1 MHRHHRDGLEP
12 VSGRQGR
19 RRVVFRLPKLETT
32 EHPRDHRALGR
43 HGCDSS
49 DSVRAVE
56 DLPERTDLGYLLARA
71 SQRWDALLAERCKA
85 HGFPEV
91 RPAFGSILLP
101 LFQEDGLRMGDL
113 ADRARIAKQSMTT
126 LVRDAETAG
135 LVTREI
141 DPEDGRS
148 YRVRLAPR
156 AEEYRPVARL
166 ILDEMRERLL
176 EENDPSTVDVLVRS
190 LGTIKELPLDQDP

>member
-1 MHRHHRDGLEP
+1 VD
-12 VSGRQGR
+12 
-19 RRVVFRLPKLETT
+19 
-32 EHPRDHRALGR
+32 DI
-43 HGCDSS
+43 
-49 DSVRAVE
+49 
-56 DLPERTDLGYLLARA
+56 PERTDLGYLLARA

-113 ADRARIAKQSMTT
+113 ADRARISKQSMTT
-126 LVRDAETAG
+126 LVRDAAEAG
-135 LVTREI
+135 LVTRER
-141 DPEDGRS
+141 DPGDARS
-148 YRVRLAPR
+148 HRVRLTSR

-176 EENDPSTVDVLVRS
+176 EENDQASVDVVIRS
-190 LGTIKELPLDQDP
+190 LGTIKELSLNQDR

>member
-1 MHRHHRDGLEP
+1 MR
-12 VSGRQGR
+12 S
-19 RRVVFRLPKLETT
+19 
-32 EHPRDHRALGR
+32 
-43 HGCDSS
+43 
-49 DSVRAVE
+49 VE

-101 LFQEDGLRMGDL
+101 LFHEDGLRMGDL

-126 LVRDAETAG
+126 LVRDAAAAE

-148 YRVRLAPR
+148 QRVWLTSR

-176 EENDPSTVDVLVRS
+176 EENDPSSVDVLVRS
-190 LGTIKELPLDQDP
+190 LATIKELSLNQDR

>member
-1 MHRHHRDGLEP
+1 MTSL
-12 VSGRQGR
+12 
-19 RRVVFRLPKLETT
+19 
-32 EHPRDHRALGR
+32 
-43 HGCDSS
+43 
-49 DSVRAVE
+49 E

-71 SQRWDALLAERCKA
+71 SQGWDALLAERCKA

-126 LVRDAETAG
+126 LVRDAVTAG
-135 LVTREI
+135 LVFRRV
-141 DPEDGRS
+141 DPGDRRS
-148 YRVRLAPR
+148 YRVWLTPR
-156 AEEYRPVARL
+156 AESFRPVAQL

-176 EENDPSTVDVLVRS
+176 ETIDSHSMEVLSRS
-190 LGTIKELPLDQDP
+190 LAGIKDL

>member
-1 MHRHHRDGLEP
+1 M
-12 VSGRQGR
+12 
-19 RRVVFRLPKLETT
+19 
-32 EHPRDHRALGR
+32 
-43 HGCDSS
+43 
-49 DSVRAVE
+49 E
-56 DLPERTDLGYLLARA
+56 DIPERTDLGYLLARA

-113 ADRARIAKQSMTT
+113 ADRARISKQSMTT
-126 LVRDAETAG
+126 LVRDAAEAG
-135 LVTREI
+135 LVTRER
-141 DPEDGRS
+141 DPGDARS
-148 YRVRLAPR
+148 HRVRLTSR

-176 EENDPSTVDVLVRS
+176 EENDQASVDVVIRS
-190 LGTIKELPLDQDP
+190 LGTIKELSLNQDR

>member
-1 MHRHHRDGLEP
+1 MTSL
-12 VSGRQGR
+12 
-19 RRVVFRLPKLETT
+19 
-32 EHPRDHRALGR
+32 
-43 HGCDSS
+43 
-49 DSVRAVE
+49 E

-71 SQRWDALLAERCKA
+71 SQGWDALLAERCKA

-126 LVRDAETAG
+126 LVRDAVTAG
-135 LVTREI
+135 LVFRRVDTGDR
-141 DPEDGRS
+141 RS
-148 YRVRLAPR
+148 YRVWLTPR
-156 AEEYRPVARL
+156 AESFRPVAQL

-176 EENDPSTVDVLVRS
+176 ETIDSHSMEVLSRS
-190 LGTIKELPLDQDP
+190 LAGIKDL

>member
-1 MHRHHRDGLEP
+1 MGEP
-12 VSGRQGR
+12 V
-19 RRVVFRLPKLETT
+19 
-32 EHPRDHRALGR
+32 PRTSTHRPYREWLLATPDVSQIR
-43 HGCDSS
+43 AESRPQS
-49 DSVRAVE
+49 DSVRSV
-56 DLPERTDLGYLLARA
+56 DDIPERTDLGYLLARA

-113 ADRARIAKQSMTT
+113 ADRARISKQSMTT
-126 LVRDAETAG
+126 LVRDAAEAG
-135 LVTREI
+135 LVTRER
-141 DPEDGRS
+141 DPGDARS
-148 YRVRLAPR
+148 HRVRLTSR

-176 EENDPSTVDVLVRS
+176 EENDQASVDVVIRS
-190 LGTIKELPLDQDP
+190 LGTIKELSLNQDR

>member
-1 MHRHHRDGLEP
+1 M
-12 VSGRQGR
+12 
-19 RRVVFRLPKLETT
+19 
-32 EHPRDHRALGR
+32 
-43 HGCDSS
+43 
-49 DSVRAVE
+49 E
-56 DLPERTDLGYLLARA
+56 DIPERTDLGYLLARA

-113 ADRARIAKQSMTT
+113 ADRARISKQSMTT
-126 LVRDAETAG
+126 LVRDAAEAG
-135 LVTREI
+135 LVTRQR
-141 DPEDGRS
+141 DPGDARS
-148 YRVRLAPR
+148 HRVRLTSR

-176 EENDPSTVDVLVRS
+176 EENDQASVDVVIRS
-190 LGTIKELPLDQDP
+190 LGTIKELSLNQDR

>member
-1 MHRHHRDGLEP
+1 MD
-12 VSGRQGR
+12 
-19 RRVVFRLPKLETT
+19 
-32 EHPRDHRALGR
+32 DI
-43 HGCDSS
+43 
-49 DSVRAVE
+49 
-56 DLPERTDLGYLLARA
+56 PERTDLGYLLARA

-113 ADRARIAKQSMTT
+113 ADRARISKQSMTT
-126 LVRDAETAG
+126 LVRDAAEAG
-135 LVTREI
+135 LVTRER
-141 DPEDGRS
+141 DPGDARS
-148 YRVRLAPR
+148 HRVRLTSR

-176 EENDPSTVDVLVRS
+176 EENDQASVDVVIRS
-190 LGTIKELPLDQDP
+190 LGTIKELSLNQDR